1 LGGFIFFNEDKSM
14 PDISKYVPLLVV
26 ICIGIVVQV
35 VLIPLDCI
43 NKPYKTAVAF
53 TEAYLR
59 IDPSM
64 TKYLCEDT
72 KTVDD
77 IDMVAQYIYD
87 TTKQAQDRGF
97 DKIYLRSKLY
107 NIETHTM
114 YLGDSEATVSIS
126 AKKRTAINP
135 IFAMV
140 TKLFCI
146 GETHPFKATI
156 EIIKE
161 DGTWKVCGS
170 PLSLHQDV

>member
-1 LGGFIFFNEDKSM
+1 M

-26 ICIGIVVQV
+26 ICIGIIVQV
-35 VLIPLDCI
+35 LLIPLDCI
-43 NKPYKTAVAF
+43 NNPHKTALAF

-64 TKYLCEDT
+64 ANYLCEDS

-77 IDMVAQYIYD
+77 IDTVAQYVYGM
-87 TTKQAQDRGF
+87 TKQAKARGF
-97 DKIYLRSKLY
+97 DKHYLKSKLY
-107 NIETHTM
+107 HIITHTT

-126 AKKRTAINP
+126 AERRTAINP
-135 IFAMV
+135 VFALI
-140 TKLFCI
+140 TKLFHI
-146 GETHPFKATI
+146 GETRPFDETI

-161 DGTWKVCGS
+161 DGKWKVCGS